1 MLYGAKLAAFF
12 VFGLLFFS
20 WVQTSL
26 TPSFKYRATKGWGL
40 TNTWNFLKAF
50 YRPQS
55 YSCNTVL
62 SNIMWYNVWFCPF
75 CVHYS
80 TCAGALADSRAADL
94 HKHCRPRE
102 ICPPSTVYCPAYPVF
117 FFQLQNTTLWA
128 ICLTWPAARK
138 KRRKKSVPSDFKKPA
153 IAVMEAM
160 MMTCQRKANTA
171 QTLQSQLST
180 NRSLDSLHKLYPRVL
195 SLIQVNKR

>member
-1 MLYGAKLAAFF
+1 MLYGGKLAEFF

-26 TPSFKYRATKGWGL
+26 TPSLKYRAKKGWGL

-75 CVHYS
+75 CGGLMRKCVWK
-80 TCAGALADSRAADL
+80 A
-94 HKHCRPRE
+94 
-102 ICPPSTVYCPAYPVF
+102 STVRLLDLVYITVHV
-117 FFQLQNTTLWA
+117 LEHL
-128 ICLTWPAARK
+128 LTAGRQ
-138 KRRKKSVPSDFKKPA
+138 
-153 IAVMEAM
+153 
-160 MMTCQRKANTA
+160 TCTNTA
-171 QTLQSQLST
+171 VHERSALPPLFTVRLIPFIFFSCKTLLCE
-180 NRSLDSLHKLYPRVL
+180 RSV
-195 SLIQVNKR
+195 

>member
-1 MLYGAKLAAFF
+1 MGKLAAFF

-50 YRPQS
+50 YPLQS

-75 CVHYS
+75 CGGSCISACERLAPCIFLTLCTLQYMCWS
-80 TCAGALADSRAADL
+80 TCWQQGG
-94 HKHCRPRE
+94 RP
-102 ICPPSTVYCPAYPVF
+102 
-117 FFQLQNTTLWA
+117 
-128 ICLTWPAARK
+128 
-138 KRRKKSVPSDFKKPA
+138 
-153 IAVMEAM
+153 
-160 MMTCQRKANTA
+160 A
-171 QTLQSQLST
+171 QTLPST
-180 NRSLDSLHKLYPRVL
+180 RDLPSLHCLL
-195 SLIQVNKR
+195 SGLSRLFFSAAKHYSVSDLFNMARSQEKKEEKKCSQWFQETCHSGHGGHDDDMSAQG